1 MVVLL
6 GTGLPTTLTTAVA
19 MGGAKTVKVFESLA
33 SASGYAANA
42 YRHPMQRVVGG
53 ERGPNAEVRSLRFFP
68 CQGWNQAGGHLRV
81 HPSARSKR
89 IGPSC
94 CLGGW

>member
-33 SASGYAANA
+33 SASEYAENT
-42 YRHPMQRVVGG
+42 YHHPMQRVVGG
-53 ERGPNAEVRSLRFFP
+53 EREPNAEVRSLRFFP
-68 CQGWNQAGGHLRV
+68 CQGWNQAGGHLRA

>member
-33 SASGYAANA
+33 SASEYATKT
-42 YRHPMQRVVGG
+42 YRHPMQRVIGG
-53 ERGPNAEVRSLRFFP
+53 ERGANAEVRCVRP
-68 CQGWNQAGGHLRV
+68 TPRHAGSKPGAICESTHLHEANGSDHRTV
-81 HPSARSKR
+81 
-89 IGPSC
+89 
-94 CLGGW
+94 